1 MLRNFRMRLAIWL
14 SPELAVM
21 AEQGL
26 VVGCAAMNNQMAAN
40 ARHQQ
45 LVDKGIKGT
54 VMDYEF
60 WTGWHRSVIQERNE
74 RLAKTLFLPAPD
86 TELSR
91 GEPNE

>member
-1 MLRNFRMRLAIWL
+1 MLRNFRMRLAIWI
-14 SPELAVM
+14 SPELAKM

-26 VVGCAAMNNQMAAN
+26 AVGSAAMNNQMAAN

-54 VMDYEF
+54 VTDYDF
-60 WTGWHRSVIQERNE
+60 WTGWYRTSMRINNE
-74 RLAKTLFLPAPD
+74 RLAKTLFLPAPN

-91 GEPNE
+91 GKPNE